1 MSMGY
6 ASYGQFIKRFLKV
19 FPIPAYNK
27 IESISEDKFMII
39 LSGLTGL
46 NDDGSEIEWWPTK
59 IQMVI
64 SAKIPYITACY
75 GLGDL
80 YIDYLQSD
88 MSVERFIDEYVF
100 NGENSLVK
108 KILKFHNAKMNK

>member
-1 MSMGY
+1 MGY

-27 IESISEDKFMII
+27 IESIGEDKFTII
-39 LSGLTGL
+39 LSGFTGL
-46 NDDGSEIEWWPTK
+46 NEDGSEIEWLPTK

-64 SAKIPYITACY
+64 LTEIPYIIACY
-75 GLGDL
+75 ELSYL

-88 MSVERFIDEYVF
+88 MSVERFVDEYVF

>member
-1 MSMGY
+1 MGY

-19 FPIPAYNK
+19 FPIPDNK

-64 SAKIPYITACY
+64 STKIPYITACY